1 MAKKITYEDFIAI
14 DKKIDL
20 INEEISDLIQQGAPD
35 EVLEEKYIQLGK
47 AVIGKD
53 LAEAR
58 LKEDMTEEEKANF
71 DKLIELNQRQKM
83 IELRLRIM
91 EQELDETLATKAKL
105 DETIADGERVLEL
118 VEKTIKA
125 VENHSAASN

>member
-58 LKEDMTEEEKANF
+58 LKEDMTDEEKANF

>member
-14 DKKIDL
+14 DKKIDV
-20 INEEISDLIQQGAPD
+20 INDEISELIQQGASD

-47 AVIGKD
+47 AVIGRD

-58 LKEDMTEEEKANF
+58 LKEDMTEEEKADF
-71 DKLIELNQRQKM
+71 DKLISLYQRQKM
-83 IELRLRIM
+83 LELRLSIM
-91 EQELDETLATKAKL
+91 EKELDETMASKAQL

-118 VEKTIKA
+118 VEKTIRA
-125 VENHSAASN
+125 VENQSSAVN

>member
-83 IELRLRIM
+83 RELRLRIM